1 MSALYK
7 SSSFHL
13 TRNVSSSQLVA
24 ASESFADSVIH
35 CAGQCLHSQFQGG
48 SCNAFQMLDKSC
60 KMLVLTELREKT
72 VDDADWP
79 GGVYVSTDAR
89 AVTPLYC
96 HGGDTDIMYTS
107 SYHMSGEDCCL
118 AARDGPRQ
126 CEESDGDCSRDS
138 DCAGL
143 LVCGQDN
150 CISQFGAQPGELY
163 DYGDDCCTRRCT
175 PDTPCTHG
183 EVKCTAY

>member
-1 MSALYK
+1 MNALSK

-13 TRNVSSSQLVA
+13 TQNVSSSQLVA
-24 ASESFADSVIH
+24 ASQSNADSVIH
-35 CAGQCLHSQFQGG
+35 CAGQCLHSEFQGG
-48 SCNAFQMLDKSC
+48 TCNAFQLLDKSC
-60 KMLVLTELREKT
+60 KMMVLTELREKT
-72 VDDADWP
+72 VYDADWP
-79 GGVYVSTDAR
+79 GGVYVSTEAR

-96 HGGDTDIMYTS
+96 HGG
-107 SYHMSGEDCCL
+107 EDCCL
-118 AARDGPRQ
+118 AARNGPRQ
-126 CEESDGDCSRDS
+126 CEESEGDCSRDS

-183 EVKCTAY
+183 EVECTAY

>member
-1 MSALYK
+1 MMLTGLVGCMCPLRPGQSLHCTVVEVIQMCSINTITY
-7 SSSFHL
+7 HL
-13 TRNVSSSQLVA
+13 A
-24 ASESFADSVIH
+24 
-35 CAGQCLHSQFQGG
+35 
-48 SCNAFQMLDKSC
+48 
-60 KMLVLTELREKT
+60 
-72 VDDADWP
+72 
-79 GGVYVSTDAR
+79 
-89 AVTPLYC
+89 
-96 HGGDTDIMYTS
+96 
-107 SYHMSGEDCCL
+107 GEDCCL

-126 CEESDGDCSRDS
+126 CEESEGDCSRDS

-183 EVKCTAY
+183 EVSSILSVLIITHPHTGTLHLR